1 MTSALKKTI
10 EITMEDLRL
19 AIQISGESVV
29 FVDREAIWII
39 LPGQTYPS
47 QISMMVLIDKL
58 YAASSVQLQEAHL
71 SQLLPPRL
79 QPPSQPISYV
89 KIRPSFF

>member
-1 MTSALKKTI
+1 
-10 EITMEDLRL
+10 MEDPRL

-39 LPGQTYPS
+39 LPGQTHPS

-58 YAASSVQLQEAHL
+58 YIASSVQPQEG
-71 SQLLPPRL
+71 SP
-79 QPPSQPISYV
+79 QPATPS
-89 KIRPSFF
+89 KATTA